1 MLKWFIDEQV
11 EEEANCNEAI
21 AALTLGGDSIT
32 GTCMMDRQLGKRE
45 AA

>member
-21 AALTLGGDSIT
+21 AALGMVGGSA
-32 GTCMMDRQLGKRE
+32 GSLYMVDRQLGKRG
-45 AA
+45 AS